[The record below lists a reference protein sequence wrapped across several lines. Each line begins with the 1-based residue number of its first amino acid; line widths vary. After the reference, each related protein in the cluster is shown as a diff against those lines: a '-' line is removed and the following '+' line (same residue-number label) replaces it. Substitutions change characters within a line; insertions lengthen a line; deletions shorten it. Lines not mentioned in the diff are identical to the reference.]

1 MSNSTRGTT
10 CFTESRGR
18 RRVTVF
24 GGNLD
29 GFVSC
34 IPADAY
40 ARHRLLEHPISWNMA
55 KNIYIII
62 SLFWSRSRP
71 SARASLYQVSRCTTV
86 ATLFFTLRIA
96 NVRVDAHL
104 DAVRAQKK
112 ISHECV
118 AQTHVRREATFI
130 YKLVKVHT
138 ASSLGTKNN
147 EYKPKI
153 TRRSS
158 AREDSCDHGARV
170 HRRDCHKC
178 CIMRP
183 RFTRAMERT
192 ATRTAHHLHLL
203 FFLQICS
210 IRVGVSGHFLQ

>member
-1 MSNSTRGTT
+1 MLRVRIT
-10 CFTESRGR
+10 CVFALWICTYLWRLRWDSRSMMCQIPHVVPPASPKESRGR

-112 ISHECV
+112 
-118 AQTHVRREATFI
+118 
-130 YKLVKVHT
+130 YHT
-138 ASSLGTKNN
+138 SVLLKHTSGAR
-147 EYKPKI
+147 
-153 TRRSS
+153 RRSYTS
-158 AREDSCDHGARV
+158 W
-170 HRRDCHKC
+170 
-178 CIMRP
+178 
-183 RFTRAMERT
+183 
-192 ATRTAHHLHLL
+192 
-203 FFLQICS
+203 
-210 IRVGVSGHFLQ
+210 